1 MNRSSKSRRT
11 RRKAQ
16 RKFKQAM
23 RGELEKTTGRNWLA
37 VSAHFRRG
45 GAFKNRRAHNNKMA
59 CRRRVE
65 S

>member
-1 MNRSSKSRRT
+1 MNRRNKSRRT

-23 RGELEKTTGRNWLA
+23 RGELEDITGRNWLA

-45 GAFKNRRAHNNKMA
+45 GAFKDRRAHSNKMA

-65 S
+65 A